1 MSLSQIGKVLD
12 AFENTPFAKGNDY
25 VLAVWGDHGWH
36 LGDNDVWAKMTNF
49 EHGTKIP
56 LMIGCPGG
64 KCVGRSSAL
73 VESIDIYPTLLEEAG
88 ITVPT
93 CPTNMAASRKV
104 QTTPPNDRSK
114 TTAEE

>member
-1 MSLSQIGKVLD
+1 MLD
-12 AFENTPFAKGNDY
+12 AFEKTPFAKGNDY

-64 KCVGRSSAL
+64 KCVGRTPAL

-88 ITVPT
+88 ITVPS

-104 QTTPPNDRSK
+104 QPTPLNGRKRLARYSWSR
-114 TTAEE
+114 

>member
-1 MSLSQIGKVLD
+1 MICRGVR
-12 AFENTPFAKGNDY
+12 
-25 VLAVWGDHGWH
+25 LANA
-36 LGDNDVWAKMTNF
+36 LYTISRLQF

-64 KCVGRSSAL
+64 KCVGRTPAL

-88 ITVPT
+88 ITVPS

-104 QTTPPNDRSK
+104 QPTPLNGQKRL
-114 TTAEE
+114 A